1 MESCIKRSN
10 PLVDRKIQTRESHMI
25 SYNLFLLPGDGIGP
39 EVMAEVE
46 KILAW
51 FTKQGIATF
60 KTDHGLVGGSAYDAH
75 GKAISEE
82 DMAKAQN
89 ADAVLFGAVGGPKWD
104 KVPYDVRPEAGLL
117 RLRKDL
123 GLFANLRPAICYPAL
138 ADASSLKRNVVEGL
152 DILIVREL
160 TGGVYFGEPKT
171 ITDLGNGQKR
181 GIDTQVY
188 DTFEIERI
196 TRVAFELAKTR
207 KNKVSSAEKRNV
219 MKTGVLWHEIVTRIH
234 ASEYPEARLEHVLA
248 DNCAMQLVRWP
259 KQYDVIVTDNLFGD
273 VLSDVAAMLT
283 GSLGMLPSASLGAPG
298 PKTKRRKALYEPVH
312 GSAPDIAGT
321 GAANPIAMIASFGMC
336 LRYSFNMGDWADKL
350 DQAISAVLAKGLR
363 TKDIAGD
370 VPANTN
376 TTQMGEAIL
385 AELKALA

>member
-1 MESCIKRSN
+1 M
-10 PLVDRKIQTRESHMI
+10 TT
-25 SYNLFLLPGDGIGP
+25 YNLFLLPGDGIGP

-60 KTDHGLVGGSAYDAH
+60 KTDRGLVGGSAYDSH

-82 DMAKAQN
+82 DMAKAQS

-234 ASEYPEARLEHVLA
+234 AAEYPEAQLEHVLA

-283 GSLGMLPSASLGAPG
+283 GSLGMLPSASLGAPD

-336 LRYSFNMGDWADKL
+336 LRYSFNMGEWADKL
-350 DQAISAVLAKGLR
+350 DTAISAVLAKGLR

-370 VPANTN
+370 LPANTN

-385 AELKALA
+385 KELQALA